1 MYHQVA
7 KHILRKVI
15 AIREFDL
22 LPFDRMF
29 PLLVLIELKSSQSIQ
44 LVHKSIFGCGKCT
57 VEIHPVT
64 FTEHSW
70 HGVVVCYHIFVL
82 FKCGK
87 FRLTLSLYQLQFFIS
102 NPYFKNIPMPF
113 FAKTILFGFC
123 GNYFISSNSTSVIIG
138 SWCGGVVGLCGGVV
152 PSSGISSN
160 ATYLPTV
167 SLRFWRFWR
176 GCSARVCW
184 FAPCAWLNNLRIR
197 RCIRQNSK
205 PMRSKGITMNAK
217 TKKNINN
224 RMYPTSKLV

>member
-29 PLLVLIELKSSQSIQ
+29 PLFVPVVLKSSQNIQ

-70 HGVVVCYHIFVL
+70 HGVVVCYHISAL

-87 FRLTLSLYQLQFFIS
+87 SRMTLSLYQLQFFIS
-102 NPYFKNIPMPF
+102 NPYFKNISRTISQM
-113 FAKTILFGFC
+113 ILFGFF

-138 SWCGGVVGLCGGVV
+138 SW
-152 PSSGISSN
+152 
-160 ATYLPTV
+160 
-167 SLRFWRFWR
+167 
-176 GCSARVCW
+176 
-184 FAPCAWLNNLRIR
+184 
-197 RCIRQNSK
+197 
-205 PMRSKGITMNAK
+205 
-217 TKKNINN
+217 
-224 RMYPTSKLV
+224 